1 MKWNMIYFPW
11 CVWEFIIGEMKK
23 EKEKEEDINNLTIKQ
38 FIYYL
43 FYS

>member
-23 EKEKEEDINNLTIKQ
+23 KKKEKKKT
-38 FIYYL
+38 
-43 FYS
+43 